1 MQYVLMAWSS
11 DSDDVN
17 FYYGSGTAE
26 RFQGSGTYNY
36 WPSTVTDQ
44 GSTRQYSIYAT
55 VQPVW
60 TITASAGANGG
71 INPSGA
77 VKVNDGSSQTFA
89 ITPNVGY
96 HITDVTVD
104 GVSQGAITSYT
115 FTNVTADH
123 TITASFAAD
132 EHALTVTVIGSG
144 SVSKNPDQATY
155 HYGDMVELTATPDAG
170 WTFTG
175 WSGGFT
181 STDNP
186 ATVIVNGSVS
196 VTANFVQNEY
206 VLTVDVVGSGSVS
219 KNPDQAT
226 YHYGDMVE
234 LTATPDTGY
243 SFSAWSG
250 GATGSD
256 NPVSVTIAGDTAV
269 TATFTINQYT
279 LTVVQGSDGIISPG
293 TTVVDYGSSQ
303 IFTITANTGYHIVD
317 VIVDGISRGA
327 IASWSF
333 TDIQENH
340 TITAT
345 FAINTYT
352 ITVTQGDNGT
362 ISPGTTTVDYGSS
375 QTFTITPDTGYHIA
389 DVLVDGESKGAIA
402 SWPFTNVQAD
412 HMITATYAIDTFI
425 ITVVQGDHGI
435 IAPGTTVVNYGSSL
449 GFTITP
455 NVGYH
460 ITDVMVDGISIGV
473 VSYFELAS
481 IQADHTITASFAIN
495 AYTITVT
502 QGDHGTIAPGTTV
515 VDYGDSQTFT
525 ITPDTGYHTEDVIVD
540 GVSVGA
546 VSSYAF
552 TNVNGDHTITATF
565 TETSLSDT
573 TPPTICIDSPVNGET
588 YCLNEIVIADW
599 WVCDESGIYC
609 SSATA
614 PSGSAIYT
622 GATGTFSF
630 YVEAMDCAGNYN
642 IVTVTYYIEDC
653 SPPPPPDTT
662 PPIIVLISPAD
673 GGIYCLNEVVFAE
686 WAICD
691 ASGIACFSATAPS
704 GSPVDTRTAG
714 TFSFYVE
721 AMDCAGNYNIV
732 TVTYYVEEDPP
743 SDTTPPTIVITIPE
757 DGKTYAL
764 NEVVFADWFVTD
776 EGSGV
781 DESNTWGNVT
791 SGSPIDTMILGINK
805 FYVYAVDNAGNEASL
820 TVFYNVVESSEI
832 KSGDTAGPDPDLDPD
847 DPTPPTPT
855 YREPKPSPYVIQT
868 RDNAASILSLLNGT
882 SSVNATGHE
891 GLDYNDDGVIDIAD
905 AFDQMCSAGILW
917 APAFKFDPGTASTF
931 FDTLQVTYGP
941 NLENFKPI
949 DGRVWMLYVLTY
961 LPYT

>member
-77 VKVNDGSSQTFA
+77 VKVNDSSSQTFA

-123 TITASFAAD
+123 TVTASFAAD

-144 SVSKNPDQATY
+144 SVSESGLGSY
-155 HYGDMVELTATPDAG
+155 HYGDFVELTATPSAG
-170 WTFTG
+170 WSFAG
-175 WSGGFT
+175 WSG
-181 STDNP
+181 D
-186 ATVIVNGSVS
+186 I
-196 VTANFVQNEY
+196 
-206 VLTVDVVGSGSVS
+206 
-219 KNPDQAT
+219 
-226 YHYGDMVE
+226 
-234 LTATPDTGY
+234 
-243 SFSAWSG
+243 
-250 GATGSD
+250 TGSD
-256 NPVSVTIAGDTAV
+256 NPHIFIVNDSMSVTATFTQNTYSLTVNTVGGGSVTLSSLDPYYYGDTVNLTAIADAGWIFSGWSGDLTGSDNPDIITIDGDKTITATFVQDEYALTISTVGNGAVSINITQPTCHHGEVVQLIAIPATGCSFSGWSGDFTSMDNPASITVTCDMAV
-269 TATFTINQYT
+269 TATFTINQYM
-279 LTVVQGSDGIISPG
+279 LTVVQGEHG
-293 TTVVDYGSSQ
+293 
-303 IFTITANTGYHIVD
+303 TIT
-317 VIVDGISRGA
+317 
-327 IASWSF
+327 
-333 TDIQENH
+333 
-340 TITAT
+340 
-345 FAINTYT
+345 
-352 ITVTQGDNGT
+352 
-362 ISPGTTTVDYGSS
+362 PGTTTV
-375 QTFTITPDTGYHIA
+375 
-389 DVLVDGESKGAIA
+389 
-402 SWPFTNVQAD
+402 
-412 HMITATYAIDTFI
+412 
-425 ITVVQGDHGI
+425 
-435 IAPGTTVVNYGSSL
+435 NYGS
-449 GFTITP
+449 
-455 NVGYH
+455 
-460 ITDVMVDGISIGV
+460 
-473 VSYFELAS
+473 
-481 IQADHTITASFAIN
+481 
-495 AYTITVT
+495 
-502 QGDHGTIAPGTTV
+502 
-515 VDYGDSQTFT
+515 SQTFT

-565 TETSLSDT
+565 TETSLPDT

-622 GATGTFSF
+622 GAT
-630 YVEAMDCAGNYN
+630 
-642 IVTVTYYIEDC
+642 
-653 SPPPPPDTT
+653 
-662 PPIIVLISPAD
+662 
-673 GGIYCLNEVVFAE
+673 
-686 WAICD
+686 
-691 ASGIACFSATAPS
+691 
-704 GSPVDTRTAG
+704 G

-868 RDNAASILSLLNGT
+868 RDNAASILSLLSGT

-931 FDTLQVTYGP
+931 FDTLQVTYGT